1 MVDIHSY
8 SNDSGIYSIY
18 IDNILVYVGRTKNF
32 HMRFNAHTNNIQRKE
47 NFWYPLVREFDKRG
61 HSIVAKILETVPME
75 NIVAK
80 ELDYIIKYNPI
91 FNKEGCPKG
100 KVIPTD
106 YDAAI
111 KILGISYRPPMKE
124 IKIE

>member
-8 SNDSGIYSIY
+8 SNDSGIYGIY
-18 IDNILVYVGRTKNF
+18 IDNTLVYVGRAKNF
-32 HMRFNAHTNNIQRKE
+32 HMRFNAHTNNIRHE
-47 NFWYPLVREFDKRG
+47 ERFWYPLAREFDKRG

-91 FNKEGCPKG
+91 FNKEGCSED

-106 YDAAI
+106 YNAAVE
-111 KILGISYRPPMKE
+111 ILGISYHPPIE
-124 IKIE
+124 EVKIE